1 MICKKILRLLIH
13 IHSIMTDSSYIDI
26 SYAIRAG
33 GGFYME
39 QFFGEIPYIG
49 SIGTDLT
56 QIYDLTNT
64 LQIDYDV
71 RIFNEKIGIFKDS
84 SNNTIIDSTNS
95 LIRDGFSGDNIS
107 ISADD
112 LLNHISDTQITS
124 LGKYSTLYTDFIR
137 KTNTYFGYA
146 DGFARIFDT
155 SGTQDV
161 LTTPFSTQD
170 IVNILKQT
178 VIDGSNNTVY
188 KLSGVINIYQLTNL
202 LSYMALNDPFSN
214 RSGKTQ
220 FDGFF
225 AGDRI
230 FAQSLTQPRSGQ
242 LFPQCVP
249 DLAEE
254 TIRALG
260 QQYLDQ
266 TRRHRGKAAFFTD
279 KMPNNFA
286 YVGFIKTLLPNAK
299 IIDARRHPM
308 DSCFGCFKQHFAKGQ
323 TFTYDLFELGE
334 FYLEYHRLMTHWDTV
349 LPGQVLSVQ
358 YEQVVDDLE
367 TQVRRILDFC
377 ELPFEAG
384 CVNFHE
390 NKRAVRTASSEQ
402 VRQPI
407 YTGSVQTWKR
417 YEAHL
422 EGLRECLTPVL
433 PDPQGLLP

>member
-1 MICKKILRLLIH
+1 
-13 IHSIMTDSSYIDI
+13 MTDSSYIDI

-230 FAQSLTQPRSGQ
+230 LIENGITISLDIT
-242 LFPQCVP
+242 
-249 DLAEE
+249 
-254 TIRALG
+254 
-260 QQYLDQ
+260 
-266 TRRHRGKAAFFTD
+266 
-279 KMPNNFA
+279 
-286 YVGFIKTLLPNAK
+286 
-299 IIDARRHPM
+299 
-308 DSCFGCFKQHFAKGQ
+308 
-323 TFTYDLFELGE
+323 TYDAD
-334 FYLEYHRLMTHWDTV
+334 YIT
-349 LPGQVLSVQ
+349 LPSSTTSTILQHIVNAPLLLTLQNLS
-358 YEQVVDDLE
+358 
-367 TQVRRILDFC
+367 
-377 ELPFEAG
+377 
-384 CVNFHE
+384 
-390 NKRAVRTASSEQ
+390 
-402 VRQPI
+402 
-407 YTGSVQTWKR
+407 
-417 YEAHL
+417 
-422 EGLRECLTPVL
+422 
-433 PDPQGLLP
+433 